1 MTIKSKKN
9 LLIFVNNIYSSLLM
23 ASFLLQKKKFNKNVY
38 IIIEK
43 RYSDGKINFEFT
55 EQYSKLI
62 KLIFTT
68 IGFNNIFFYNRPK
81 TYEGFSLRNIFKFS
95 KIKKTNLEYRNNL
108 LLFIKSNKINIK
120 LVSEAWFTNDLISKI
135 FLNKV
140 TCKKIYFF
148 HGLGDIMILKKKNLF
163 GKSIDIAKHYIN
175 HYVYNIYFFRN
186 KKDITYV
193 NFFSKD
199 YNQNLFTRPMTI
211 KKDIYKNILL
221 KISNNFKKIRFEK
234 KILLITDN
242 INLQKFNRNQVKI
255 HSKFYIKSLVEYLNS
270 QKNTKVKNIQFLF
283 KWKSSVPLI
292 HKKIFLNEFK
302 NKGIIAY
309 NVDDLLDQYVPLEF
323 LLPNLKPAIVTSNYS
338 SINFIITHLFPKI
351 KILNT
356 QAIYKP
362 FEKEYFNYHNKLN
375 LNHLLKNSEKI
386 KKMLNKIPCNFSVKL
401 N

>member
-1 MTIKSKKN
+1 
-9 LLIFVNNIYSSLLM
+9 
-23 ASFLLQKKKFNKNVY
+23 
-38 IIIEK
+38 
-43 RYSDGKINFEFT
+43 
-55 EQYSKLI
+55 
-62 KLIFTT
+62 
-68 IGFNNIFFYNRPK
+68 
-81 TYEGFSLRNIFKFS
+81 
-95 KIKKTNLEYRNNL
+95 
-108 LLFIKSNKINIK
+108 
-120 LVSEAWFTNDLISKI
+120 
-135 FLNKV
+135 
-140 TCKKIYFF
+140 
-148 HGLGDIMILKKKNLF
+148 MILKKKNLF